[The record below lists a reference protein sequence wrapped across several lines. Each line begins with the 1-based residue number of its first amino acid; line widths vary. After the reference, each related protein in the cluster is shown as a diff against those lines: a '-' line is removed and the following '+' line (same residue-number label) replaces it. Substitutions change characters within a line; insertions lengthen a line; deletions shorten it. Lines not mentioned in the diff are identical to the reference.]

1 LQGGSLTDTVAQFD
15 REGGSL
21 LPDRRLSKTEIF
33 KKSGIYFSV
42 SIYWLLILIG

>member
-33 KKSGIYFSV
+33 KKWLFRDY
-42 SIYWLLILIG
+42 SIMLR